1 MIKRNRKYSQSYDFS
16 SVNVLAWYS
25 IVFLYCIVS
34 IWFRSIGKNICEIGK
49 SSKRIGFRNVS
60 KQKSMF
66 RFCYFNFFLI
76 ENWKIC
82 FIFILFFSFF
92 FFFVCEE
99 YCTDTLFSI
108 GFVNENSNISF
119 FNFYS
124 YHIFFNYFNLFF
136 YILSMIHYRLF
147 FFIFKFNQVFYF
159 NYIGSVRCFI
169 DL

>member
-92 FFFVCEE
+92 FFFCMWRILHW
-99 YCTDTLFSI
+99 Y
-108 GFVNENSNISF
+108 SF
-119 FNFYS
+119 LNRICKREFKY
-124 YHIFFNYFNLFF
+124 LFF
-136 YILSMIHYRLF
+136 QLLFLSYFFQLF
-147 FFIFKFNQVFYF
+147 
-159 NYIGSVRCFI
+159 
-169 DL
+169 